1 MPDMAVAINFF
12 MTDTAPPPLTAL
24 SAPRAVFLAPEDR
37 IAEVLFG
44 LIMVITFTGS
54 LSIAEGAD
62 AREEVRTMLIGALG
76 CNIAWGIIDGILY
89 LMGCL
94 AESARNRRINHAVRK
109 AKNTTEVRRAMDE
122 ALPAALASVLR
133 DDEYASLH
141 ARLLAQPEPPQVARL
156 TRVDWFGAFFV
167 FLWVFVVTFPVTIP
181 FMLMSQ
187 VGPALRI
194 SNAIA
199 IGLLFVLGF
208 AYGRCIGRNRWLW
221 AIWMVAVGIVL
232 VAMTMA
238 LGG

>member
-1 MPDMAVAINFF
+1 MS
-12 MTDTAPPPLTAL
+12 DTTPPVPPSAP

-37 IAEVLFG
+37 ISEVLFG

-54 LSIAEGAD
+54 LSIAEGVAERD
-62 AREEVRTMLIGALG
+62 EVRTMLIGALG
-76 CNIAWGIIDGILY
+76 CNIAWGVIDAVMY

-94 AESARNRRINHAVRK
+94 AESAKNHRMYKNVRA
-109 AKNTTEVRRAMDE
+109 AKGDEQVKRAMAE
-122 ALPAALASVLR
+122 ALPAAVVSALR

-141 ARLLAQPEPPQVARL
+141 ARILTQPEPPRVARL
-156 TRVDWFGAFFV
+156 EKSDWIAAFFV

-187 VGPALRI
+187 AGPALRV
-194 SNAIA
+194 SNAVA

-208 AYGRCIGRNRWLW
+208 AYGRCIGRNKWLW
-221 AIWMVAVGIVL
+221 AIWMVVLGVVL